1 MKVLTTAIEGVVILE
16 PEVFGDARGYFF
28 ESYSQRRFDAQ
39 VRPVR
44 FVQDNDELTFSSLSL
59 YYEFN
64 PRLISKIR
72 LKRLK
77 LAFYMNNIATLSS
90 IRIERGTTYPF
101 ARSMSF
107 QLTGTF

>member
-44 FVQDNDELTFSSLSL
+44 FV
-59 YYEFN
+59 
-64 PRLISKIR
+64 
-72 LKRLK
+72 
-77 LAFYMNNIATLSS
+77 
-90 IRIERGTTYPF
+90 
-101 ARSMSF
+101 
-107 QLTGTF
+107 